1 MIIKCYSGIDKPSFT
16 MDLLDAEAIT
26 SFKTILNRALNCW
39 PDAPPEWKDLADRLE
54 FGKPLQNYYPPEKKD

>member
-1 MIIKCYSGIDKPSFT
+1 MNITCYLAPNKSRFT
-16 MDLLDAEAIT
+16 MELDAEAIT
-26 SFKTILNRALNCW
+26 SFKQVLNRALNCW